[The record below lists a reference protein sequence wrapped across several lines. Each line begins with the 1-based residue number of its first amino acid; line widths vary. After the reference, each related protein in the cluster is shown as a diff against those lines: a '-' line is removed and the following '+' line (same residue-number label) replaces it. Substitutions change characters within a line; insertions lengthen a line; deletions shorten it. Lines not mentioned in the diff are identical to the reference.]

1 MTSTEK
7 TAIAQRA
14 CIIIFANEGNYGS
27 VNKNDNGA
35 VSVGKIQWH
44 ADRAKSLL
52 RTICTA
58 NMSQAQNILG
68 ASLYQEIMSACSWS
82 KRIVTAGEASKLSI
96 ILSSAQ
102 GKKAQDDLALSDVM
116 SYIDKGINYGLTNA
130 EALIYFADGVNQYG
144 TYSTLWKNI
153 ATIALKKGGT
163 LDAMYEATKSLTSN
177 YLSRR
182 KTVYDKL
189 KGSTTASNT
198 SSNISSSGSV
208 IKDIQRWLNGYCNA
222 GLIVDGACGPLTKAA
237 MIKALQHYLNV
248 TYNQKLAEDGSFG
261 PKTLA
266 ACTNTRVCVSSKQN
280 KYSNLSYIVQAML
293 YGKGYDPK
301 GFDGS
306 FGPGATAATKLF
318 QSRMNLVQDGAAGPK
333 TIAKLVQ

>member
-14 CIIIFANEGNYGS
+14 CTIIFANEGNYGS

-44 ADRAKSLL
+44 GDRAKALL
-52 RTICTA
+52 QTICKA
-58 NMSQAQNILG
+58 NISQAQNILG
-68 ASLYQEIMSACSWS
+68 SALYQEIMSGKTWG
-82 KRIVTAGEASKLSI
+82 KRIVTAGEASKLSL

-116 SYIDKGINYGLTNA
+116 TYIDKGISYGLTNA

-144 TYSTLWKNI
+144 VYSTLWKNI
-153 ATIALKKGGT
+153 AATALRNGGT
-163 LDAMYEATKSLTSN
+163 IDAMYNATKSLTSS

-189 KGSTTASNT
+189 KGSSTASNT
-198 SSNISSSGSV
+198 TSNVTASGNV

-222 GLIVDGACGPLTKAA
+222 GLIVDGSCGPLTKAA

-248 TYNQKLAEDGSFG
+248 HHGQKLAEDGSFG

-266 ACTNTRVCVSSKQN
+266 ACTNTRICVSSRQN
-280 KYSNLSYIVQAML
+280 KYSDLAYIVQAML
-293 YGKGYDPK
+293 YGKKYDPK

-306 FGPGATAATKLF
+306 FGPGATAATRKF
-318 QSRMNLVQDGAAGPK
+318 QKDMRLEQDGEAGPK
-333 TIAKLVQ
+333 TIQKLAQ